1 MTPARPMNFTSV
13 LGRLSEMRFILTLL
27 MVLYWPLSAAAQD
40 SEEDPGYLAGLLQD
54 ALSGAGRD
62 VRIRGFEGALS
73 SEASI
78 ALLSISD
85 TEGEWFRAEN
95 VVLEWTRSAL
105 LRGAV
110 DVDSFTAERIVVSRA
125 PISED
130 DLPSAEAAPFEI
142 PDLPVSIQ

>member
-1 MTPARPMNFTSV
+1 
-13 LGRLSEMRFILTLL
+13 MRFFAPLL
-27 MVLYWPLSAAAQD
+27 VALWMPVAVVAQNAD
-40 SEEDPGYLAGLLQD
+40 DDVGYLTGLLQD

-85 TEGEWFRAEN
+85 TEGEWLRAEN

-130 DLPSAEAAPFEI
+130 ELPSAEAAPFEI
-142 PDLPVSIQ
+142 PDLPVSIQIEEINAQSVILG